1 MKKKIFEKKD
11 LKALVAPF
19 IMSFLTAFMFLIYE
33 PITTYASNV
42 TDYWFNFGALLKSN
56 CILLV
61 IIFLILLLISTIIYY
76 ISKILKTEKIYMIFL
91 ITFSV
96 CLTAT
101 YIQGNYLAGSLP
113 TLDGAKIYWDK
124 YKMQNVISIL
134 LWSLV
139 AIINIALYRKFKSKY
154 KKIITYE
161 FCAIIV
167 MLFVSLLTTVFT
179 TKDLYAKK
187 GKYISTTENINT
199 LSKNK
204 NFLILLVDCVDSR
217 EFKKV
222 VEETNSNYV
231 FEDFTYFPDTTSA
244 YGFTRDSVPFIFS
257 GLWYEAETSYNQ
269 YYEYAFN
276 NSKLFNMMNDSDY
289 DINIYDEELVIPD
302 NKKYNVKNVELVN
315 TKIKLYSLFKQEVK
329 YDLFKYLPFGLKKY
343 SSIET
348 LNYSNCKS
356 LNKTDSK
363 YDIFSWNNTF
373 NYEHWNKIQLQE
385 KNYFHFQHIEGA
397 HFPYDLNKK
406 LEKLT
411 EETNYEDKLGAT
423 ITMIDTYLKRIKES
437 GTYDNSVIIILSD
450 HGQNEYD
457 PVGRQNPILY
467 IKGIDEHHQL
477 GTSDKKVSFSD
488 LNESIYKD
496 LLEDKKSYE
505 LLEDV
510 DDNRVRR
517 YLWYKDYD
525 DMYEQ
530 TLDGHAWETEKL
542 INTGKRYKR

>member
-179 TKDLYAKK
+179 TKDLY
-187 GKYISTTENINT
+187 S
-199 LSKNK
+199 
-204 NFLILLVDCVDSR
+204 LL
-217 EFKKV
+217 
-222 VEETNSNYV
+222 
-231 FEDFTYFPDTTSA
+231 
-244 YGFTRDSVPFIFS
+244 
-257 GLWYEAETSYNQ
+257 
-269 YYEYAFN
+269 
-276 NSKLFNMMNDSDY
+276 
-289 DINIYDEELVIPD
+289 
-302 NKKYNVKNVELVN
+302 
-315 TKIKLYSLFKQEVK
+315 
-329 YDLFKYLPFGLKKY
+329 
-343 SSIET
+343 
-348 LNYSNCKS
+348 
-356 LNKTDSK
+356 
-363 YDIFSWNNTF
+363 
-373 NYEHWNKIQLQE
+373 
-385 KNYFHFQHIEGA
+385 
-397 HFPYDLNKK
+397 
-406 LEKLT
+406 
-411 EETNYEDKLGAT
+411 
-423 ITMIDTYLKRIKES
+423 
-437 GTYDNSVIIILSD
+437 
-450 HGQNEYD
+450 
-457 PVGRQNPILY
+457 
-467 IKGIDEHHQL
+467 
-477 GTSDKKVSFSD
+477 
-488 LNESIYKD
+488 
-496 LLEDKKSYE
+496 
-505 LLEDV
+505 
-510 DDNRVRR
+510 
-517 YLWYKDYD
+517 
-525 DMYEQ
+525 
-530 TLDGHAWETEKL
+530 
-542 INTGKRYKR
+542 